1 MIMKKLSVFLSL
13 FAGLLIAALLL
24 TACEKEETPI
34 SGPSSLK
41 VVNNCT
47 YDVSIYFDNDFIGE
61 VEKDASRTWSVPT
74 GTHEVRASSYIGG
87 VTTENPTFV
96 AGQTIVMTLSSGI
109 KKSSDELPVSMDT
122 EIGQTLIQ

>member
-1 MIMKKLSVFLSL
+1 MKKLSVLLSVL
-13 FAGLLIAALLL
+13 AGLLVAAVLLA
-24 TACEKEETPI
+24 ACEKEETPI

-47 YDVSIYFDNDFIGE
+47 YDVSIYFDNDFIGG

-87 VTTENPTFV
+87 VTTKNPTFI
-96 AGQTIVMTLSSGI
+96 AGQTIIMTLSSGI
-109 KKSSDELPVSMDT
+109 KKSSDIMSVSMDT
-122 EIGQTLIQ
+122 EIGHPLFK

>member
-1 MIMKKLSVFLSL
+1 MKKLSLFVSL
-13 FAGLLIAALLL
+13 IAGLLITALLL

-47 YDVSIYFDNDFIGE
+47 YGVSIYFDDDFIGE
-61 VEKDASRTWSVPT
+61 VEEDASRTWSVPT

-87 VTTENPTFV
+87 VTTKNPTFI
-96 AGQTIVMTLSSGI
+96 AGQTIIMTLTSGI
-109 KKSSDELPVSMDT
+109 GKSADAISAELSR
-122 EIGQTLIQ
+122 ELY